1 MGMDKVF
8 VRMGE
13 RYYCSRDAEGN
24 SKAFWMPEDKLD
36 QLCEK
41 IQKNSNLVMG
51 ATPANISLLDS
62 TDQQWRDFYS
72 LDAEYKILYFWD
84 PECGHCK
91 KITPK
96 LQTLYAK
103 KFRER
108 NVEIFAV
115 GKAVGEDFAKWKAFI
130 KKHNLEFIN
139 VAMTDRL
146 YRAAKKDPRQFV
158 PQYTTYQALNYQTTY
173 DVFMT
178 PKLFLLDKDNKIIG
192 KGLNISQL
200 EEFIDVLQDKADEE
214 KLFPK
219 EEQPKDEE
227 IH

>member
-1 MGMDKVF
+1 
-8 VRMGE
+8 
-13 RYYCSRDAEGN
+13 
-24 SKAFWMPEDKLD
+24 
-36 QLCEK
+36 
-41 IQKNSNLVMG
+41 
-51 ATPANISLLDS
+51 
-62 TDQQWRDFYS
+62 
-72 LDAEYKILYFWD
+72 
-84 PECGHCK
+84 
-91 KITPK
+91 

-108 NVEIFAV
+108 NIEIFAV
-115 GKAVGEDFAKWKAFI
+115 GKAVGEDFEKWKAFI

-146 YRAAKKDPRQFV
+146 YREAKKDANQFI
-158 PQYTTYQALNYQTTY
+158 PKYTTIEALNYQTTY

-178 PKLFLLDKDNKIIG
+178 PKLFLLDKDKKIIG

-200 EEFIDVLQDKADEE
+200 EEFLDRLQDKEDAV